1 MTLLIR
7 TGFIAICAAALL
19 VSLYWTGV
27 LPQIP
32 HQLILPV
39 PYNNDGPAFIVREL
53 PGRGK
58 GMIAVRN
65 IRVGILV
72 IWIADSK
79 TLLRLAGRATD
90 SGTTVDFSST

>member
-1 MTLLIR
+1 MR
-7 TGFIAICAAALL
+7 TGLIATCAAALL

-39 PYNNDGPAFIVREL
+39 PYSNDSNGPAFIVREL

-72 IWIADSK
+72 IWVADSK
-79 TLLRLAGRATD
+79 TLLRPAGRATD
-90 SGTTVDFSST
+90 SGTTVDFGST